1 MNKELAVNMNQLLA
15 DLNVL
20 YRKLQ
25 NYHWN
30 IKGKTFFTLH
40 AKLEEYY
47 DFVNEEIDEVAEKI
61 LMIGGQPLGRM
72 KDYLEIS
79 GIREADNV
87 KVSAREVVENVEKDF
102 KCIKAAAVKLKEQA
116 DEAKVYEVSSMAD
129 DLIKEYSKA
138 IWMLGQS
145 RMED

>member
-1 MNKELAVNMNQLLA
+1 MMKQIIVNLNQLLA

-30 IKGKTFFTLH
+30 IRGKEFFELH

-47 DFVNEEIDEVAEKI
+47 DYVNEQIDEVAEKI
-61 LMIGGQPLGRM
+61 LMEGGQPLGRM

-79 GIREADNV
+79 RLSEAENEKISAD
-87 KVSAREVVENVEKDF
+87 KVLENVEKDF
-102 KCIKAAAVKLKEQA
+102 RYIKGEILALKAAA
-116 DEAKVYEVSSMAD
+116 DEANAYEVSALAD
-129 DLIKEYSKA
+129 ELISGYSKA
-138 IWMLGQS
+138 IWMIAQS
-145 RMED
+145 R

>member
-1 MNKELAVNMNQLLA
+1 MNKELVVSMNQLLA
-15 DLNVL
+15 DLSVL

-30 IKGKTFFTLH
+30 IKGKAFFTLH

-79 GIREADNV
+79 KIQEADNV
-87 KVSAREVVENVEKDF
+87 KVGPHEVVENVEKDF
-102 KCIKAAAVKLKEQA
+102 RYIKTLAVALKEQA

-129 DLIKEYSKA
+129 ELISEYSKA
-138 IWMLGQS
+138 IWMLNQS
-145 RMED
+145 SMKD

>member
-1 MNKELAVNMNQLLA
+1 MNKELVVNMNQLLA
-15 DLNVL
+15 DLSVL

-30 IKGKTFFTLH
+30 IKGKAFFTLH

-79 GIREADNV
+79 KIQEADNV
-87 KVSAREVVENVEKDF
+87 KVGPYEVVENVEKDF
-102 KCIKAAAVKLKEQA
+102 RYIKTLAVALKEQA
-116 DEAKVYEVSSMAD
+116 DEAKIYEVSSMAD
-129 DLIKEYSKA
+129 ELISEYSKA
-138 IWMLGQS
+138 IWMLNQS
-145 RMED
+145 SMKS

>member
-1 MNKELAVNMNQLLA
+1 MKQIIVNLNQLLA

-30 IKGKTFFTLH
+30 IRGKEFFELH

-47 DFVNEEIDEVAEKI
+47 DYVNEQIDEVAEKI
-61 LMIGGQPLGRM
+61 LMEGGQPLGRM

-79 GIREADNV
+79 RLSEAENEKISAD
-87 KVSAREVVENVEKDF
+87 KVLENVEKDF
-102 KCIKAAAVKLKEQA
+102 RYIKGEILALKAAA
-116 DEAKVYEVSSMAD
+116 DEANAYEVSALAD
-129 DLIKEYSKA
+129 ELISGYSKA
-138 IWMLGQS
+138 IWMIAQS
-145 RMED
+145 R